1 MERNLCEN
9 ENEEAIMRQDRK
21 MKRKRGRTSPMMLLK
36 KEASFF
42 LCLKNPHLPPFILI
56 FEAHYYFNQ
65 HKQTRRE

>member
-42 LCLKNPHLPPFILI
+42 MFKKSSSPSFYPDI
-56 FEAHYYFNQ
+56 
-65 HKQTRRE
+65 